1 MRVQVDKLGA
11 LAAAISVWALA
22 LAPFATLKP
31 NRIVQGQAVGLLGSL
46 PGWLGLV
53 TLTALVVSLL
63 VAFIKTSL
71 SPRLAAAVVAVLM
84 LFVSIGQAAMYLTP
98 AGNGFARVSPAS
110 GFWLLLFA
118 NVLII
123 VDALAKLNLRPA
135 ARVLLLG
142 VTVLAFTAFLWAGG
156 WQQLSIM
163 KELVA
168 RSDVFWREA
177 RHHLL
182 LAGGSLLAALII
194 GLPVGLICHRVPTL
208 RNATL
213 SLLNTV
219 QTIPSMA
226 LFGLLIAPMGW
237 IALHVPGA
245 SEIGIRGIGAA
256 PAFVAL
262 VLYSLLPVAANTV
275 SGLAGV
281 PVDAVDAARGLGMSR
296 GQVLWRVEI
305 PLATPAILTAIRIVL
320 VQNIGMATI
329 AALIGGGGFGVFV
342 FQGLGQTAM
351 DLVLLGALPTVA
363 LALCAAVL
371 MDALVELSSGKARRE
386 AAR

>member
-281 PVDAVDAARGLGMSR
+281 PADAVDAARGLGMSR

-371 MDALVELSSGKARRE
+371 MDALVELSSGKVRRE